1 MSHFLHLGHP
11 WKFSPKCEKLENF
24 KVPENRNNALN
35 LRITKTKREAQ
46 VLGKL
51 SHTFSTS
58 LDQPGVSKKTIK
70 SRIRPEIGR
79 YPKNVVFSKYFQ
91 KYQKKIENSF
101 MRKNQKC
108 FSAHFIYTPFF
119 TRMRCGQSKGQ
130 NPVSPFFRPA
140 WFVNLGKCHI
150 AHWTKSEQWRAK
162 KNRSQ

>member
-11 WKFSPKCEKLENF
+11 WKFTSKFEILENF

-58 LDQPGVSKKTIK
+58 LDQPGVSKNSMKC
-70 SRIRPEIGR
+70 RIRPEIGR

-91 KYQKKIENSF
+91 KYQKN
-101 MRKNQKC
+101 RKFVYAKE
-108 FSAHFIYTPFF
+108 SE
-119 TRMRCGQSKGQ
+119 M
-130 NPVSPFFRPA
+130 FFRS
-140 WFVNLGKCHI
+140 FHI
-150 AHWTKSEQWRAK
+150 CTIFHADAMRAI
-162 KNRSQ
+162 